1 MNVSKDDLVR
11 AIRRLG
17 LSGRPVCVHS
27 SLRSFGHV
35 EGGADAIVDAFHH
48 EAATLL
54 VPSFSW
60 AFSVPAPPDDRPRR
74 NGTQYDYRSP
84 STATESFT
92 PKTHAVDPDMGA
104 LPGSVVAHTDRKR
117 GDHPLCSFAAVGP
130 LASALVGAQRPD
142 SVWAPLDEL
151 VREDGTVILM
161 GVGLNRLTLIHL
173 AETVAG
179 RRPFVRWALDRDGK
193 IIRTDVGGCSDGFGG
208 LSAALAEV
216 EVVQVGKSLWSVMSA
231 RTTLRAVSEM
241 IQDSPEVTRCD
252 DADCDRCRDSIAG
265 GPIEP

>member
-1 MNVSKDDLVR
+1 MNVSKDDLVQ

-35 EGGADAIVDAFHH
+35 EGGADAIVDAFLK

-60 AFSVPAPPDDRPRR
+60 IFSVPPPRDDRPHR
-74 NGTQYDYRSP
+74 NGTQYDYRRP

-92 PKTHAVDPDMGA
+92 PKTNIVDRDMGA
-104 LPGSVVAHTDRKR
+104 LPGSVVAHPHRKR

-130 LASALVGAQRPD
+130 LASDLVGAQRPD

-151 VREDGTVILM
+151 VREDGAVVLM
-161 GVGLNRLTLIHL
+161 GVGLNRLTLVHL
-173 AETVAG
+173 AETVVG

-193 IIRTDVGGCSDGFGG
+193 VNRADVGGCSEGFGS
-208 LSAALAEV
+208 LSAALADAEV
-216 EVVQVGKSLWSVMSA
+216 AQVGESRWTVMSA
-231 RTTLRAVSEM
+231 RKTLQAVSAM
-241 IQDSPEVTRCD
+241 IEDSPEATRCD
-252 DADCDRCRDSIAG
+252 DSDCERCLDSMAG
-265 GPIEP
+265 GPIG